1 MRFFALV
8 SALLFLC
15 CAQPRSTLASAG
27 AEEVIDTTKSA
38 VNERPDASRP
48 SATSNVTPLR
58 CGWFDNPTP
67 GNFWLV
73 DRDGSWEVGV
83 QGGYQAKGLDRIPDF
98 GTHWQI
104 TNAGS
109 HGYGCACLRAK
120 VDVPHGRVLTIE
132 HLSVLSLRQ
141 CRRDA
146 HLNQTYR

>member
-8 SALLFLC
+8 SALPFLC

-48 SATSNVTPLR
+48 PATSNVTPLR

-98 GTHWQI
+98 ERTGRSRMRDRTGTVARAFAPRSMSR
-104 TNAGS
+104 TD
-109 HGYGCACLRAK
+109 GC
-120 VDVPHGRVLTIE
+120 
-132 HLSVLSLRQ
+132 
-141 CRRDA
+141 
-146 HLNQTYR
+146 